1 MAMMRTR
8 LGLTEK
14 EIMNRPWILTQIE
27 SADLPYY
34 SPKKKDVVVVKD
46 KKKANDHLSKYM

>member
-1 MAMMRTR
+1 MMRVR
-8 LGLTEK
+8 LGLTDQ

-34 SPKKKDVVVVKD
+34 NPKKEKVLRGE
-46 KKKANDHLSKYM
+46 KAREALSKYR

>member
-1 MAMMRTR
+1 MMRTR
-8 LGLTEK
+8 LGLTNK